1 MASRYAPRYSVD
13 DVHRF
18 IFDVPGDKEVSDDEQ
33 VSGDEGDQVLVNE
46 VMIRIILTIPHHQQV
61 HRLQVGVGVGV
72 AVDGAVVGEGG
83 EGGEGAEVVRIDQNN
98 HKRLILVQRGQST
111 RS

>member
-18 IFDVPGDKEVSDDEQ
+18 IFDVSGDGEVSDDEQ
-33 VSGDEGDQVLVNE
+33 VSGDEGDQVHVNL
-46 VMIRIILTIPHHQQV
+46 VMIWIILTIPHHQQV

-83 EGGEGAEVVRIDQNN
+83 EGAEVVRIDQNN